1 MRIST
6 QAASQAALMD
16 LMRAQREAYDAR
28 DQLASGKKAP
38 DLKGYANTAETIISA
53 RAAQQRSES
62 FANANS
68 RIMNRLE
75 VQDLAYQELS
85 QAATDLRTTL
95 TTNDG
100 SFIMDK
106 VQEVFDQA
114 SAALNMRFNGSYV
127 FGGVRTDALPFTAD
141 TIADLQAAAPDVS
154 AMFDNAARR
163 QTTMIE
169 ETITV
174 DINATASEVGTDLMA
189 SIERIAD
196 FNAGPDGPFN
206 GQITEN
212 QQAFLETELANIIA
226 AFDTINVAMAEN
238 GSRQKQVENA
248 ITGHEKRADYLT
260 IMVAGIE
267 DADMAEAATRFQ
279 QAQTAV
285 QVSAQT
291 FSTLSQIS
299 LLNYL

>member
-62 FANANS
+62 FATSNS

-75 VQDLAYQELS
+75 IQDLAYQELS
-85 QAATDLRTTL
+85 QAATDLRTAL

-100 SFIMDK
+100 SFMMDK

-169 ETITV
+169 ETITI
-174 DINATASEVGTDLMA
+174 DINSTASEVGTDLMA

-196 FNAGPDGPFN
+196 FNAGPDGPFD

-212 QQAFLETELANIIA
+212 QQAFLESELANIIA

-248 ITGHEKRADYLT
+248 TTGHEKRSDYLT

>member
-1 MRIST
+1 
-6 QAASQAALMD
+6 MD

-62 FANANS
+62 FATSNS

-75 VQDLAYQELS
+75 IQDLAYQELS
-85 QAATDLRTTL
+85 QAATDLRTAL

-100 SFIMDK
+100 SFMMDK

-169 ETITV
+169 ETITI
-174 DINATASEVGTDLMA
+174 DINSTASEVGTDLMA

-196 FNAGPDGPFN
+196 FNAGPDGPFD

-248 ITGHEKRADYLT
+248 TTGHEKRSDYLT

>member
-53 RAAQQRSES
+53 RAAQERSES
-62 FANANS
+62 FASANS

-75 VQDLAYQELS
+75 IQDLAYQELS
-85 QAATDLRTTL
+85 EAATDLRTAL

-100 SFIMDK
+100 SFMMDK

-169 ETITV
+169 ETITM

-196 FNAGPDGPFN
+196 FNAGPDGPFD

-226 AFDTINVAMAEN
+226 AFDTINVAQAEN

-299 LLNYL
+299 LLNFL

>member
-53 RAAQQRSES
+53 RAAQERSES
-62 FANANS
+62 FASANS

-75 VQDLAYQELS
+75 IQDLAYQELS
-85 QAATDLRTTL
+85 EAATDLRTAL

-100 SFIMDK
+100 SFMMDK

-141 TIADLQAAAPDVS
+141 TIADLQAAAPNVS

-169 ETITV
+169 ETITM

-196 FNAGPDGPFN
+196 FNAGPDGPFD

-226 AFDTINVAMAEN
+226 AFDTINVAQAEN

-299 LLNYL
+299 LLNFL

>member
-174 DINATASEVGTDLMA
+174 DINSTASEVGTDLMA

-196 FNAGPDGPFN
+196 FNAGPDGPFS

-299 LLNYL
+299 LLNFL

>member
-62 FANANS
+62 FASANS

-169 ETITV
+169 ETITM

-196 FNAGPDGPFN
+196 FNAGPDGPFD

-226 AFDTINVAMAEN
+226 AFDTINVAQAEN

-299 LLNYL
+299 LLNFL

>member
-62 FANANS
+62 FASANS

-174 DINATASEVGTDLMA
+174 DINSTASEVGTDLMA

>member
-6 QAASQAALMD
+6 QAASQAALSD

-28 DQLASGKKAP
+28 QQLASGKKAP
-38 DLKGYANTAETIISA
+38 DLKGYANSAETIIA
-53 RAAQQRSES
+53 AKAAQKRSES
-62 FANANS
+62 FVGANE
-68 RIMNRLE
+68 RVLNRLE
-75 VQDLAYQELS
+75 IQDLAYQELS
-85 QAATDLRTTL
+85 TAATDLRTAL

-100 SFIMDK
+100 SFMMDK
-106 VQEVFDQA
+106 VQEVFDRA
-114 SAALNMRFNGSYV
+114 SAALNMRFNGSFV
-127 FGGVRTDALPFTAD
+127 FGGRRTDAVPFTAD
-141 TIADLQAAAPDVS
+141 TIAALQAAVPAVS
-154 AMFDNAARR
+154 ATFQNAADR
-163 QTTMIE
+163 QTTKIE
-169 ETITV
+169 ETITIDV
-174 DINATASEVGTDLMA
+174 NATASEVGTELMA

-196 FNAGPDGPFN
+196 FNAGPDGPFD

-212 QQAFLETELANIIA
+212 QQAFLETELANIIS

-238 GSRQKQVENA
+238 GARQKQLEGS
-248 ITGHEKRADYLT
+248 ITGHEKRSDYLE

-291 FSTLSQIS
+291 FSRLSQIS

>member
-62 FANANS
+62 FASANS

-75 VQDLAYQELS
+75 IQDLAYQELS
-85 QAATDLRTTL
+85 EAATDLRTAL

-100 SFIMDK
+100 SFMMDK

-169 ETITV
+169 ETITIDV
-174 DINATASEVGTDLMA
+174 NSTASEVGTDLMA

-196 FNAGPDGPFN
+196 FNAGPDGPFD

-248 ITGHEKRADYLT
+248 ITGHEKRSDYLT

-299 LLNYL
+299 LLNFL

>member
-1 MRIST
+1 
-6 QAASQAALMD
+6 L
-16 LMRAQREAYDAR
+16 
-28 DQLASGKKAP
+28 
-38 DLKGYANTAETIISA
+38 
-53 RAAQQRSES
+53 SE
-62 FANANS
+62 
-68 RIMNRLE
+68 
-75 VQDLAYQELS
+75 
-85 QAATDLRTTL
+85 AATDLRTAL

-100 SFIMDK
+100 SFMMDK

-141 TIADLQAAAPDVS
+141 TIADLQAAVPDVS

-169 ETITV
+169 ETITIDV
-174 DINATASEVGTDLMA
+174 NSTASEVGTDLMA

-206 GQITEN
+206 GQITDN

-248 ITGHEKRADYLT
+248 ITGHEKRSDYLT

-299 LLNYL
+299 LLNFL

>member
-16 LMRAQREAYDAR
+16 LMRAQREAYDSR

-53 RAAQQRSES
+53 RAAQERSES
-62 FANANS
+62 FASANS

-75 VQDLAYQELS
+75 IQDLAYQELS
-85 QAATDLRTTL
+85 EAATELRTTL

-100 SFIMDK
+100 SFMMDK

-141 TIADLQAAAPDVS
+141 TIADLQAAVPDVS
-154 AMFDNAARR
+154 ALFDNAGRR

-169 ETITV
+169 ETITI
-174 DINATASEVGTDLMA
+174 DINSTASEVGTELMA

-196 FNAGPDGPFN
+196 FNAGPDGPFD
-206 GQITEN
+206 GQITDN
-212 QQAFLETELANIIA
+212 QQAFLEAELANIIA

-248 ITGHEKRADYLT
+248 TTGHEKRADYLT

-299 LLNYL
+299 LLNFL

>member
-62 FANANS
+62 FATSNS

-75 VQDLAYQELS
+75 IQDLAYQELS
-85 QAATDLRTTL
+85 EAATDLRTAL

-100 SFIMDK
+100 SFMMDK

-169 ETITV
+169 ETITI
-174 DINATASEVGTDLMA
+174 DINSTASEVGTDLMA

-196 FNAGPDGPFN
+196 FNAGPDGPFD

-248 ITGHEKRADYLT
+248 TTGHEKRSDYLT

-291 FSTLSQIS
+291 FSTLSQIG

>member
-62 FANANS
+62 FATSNS

-75 VQDLAYQELS
+75 IQDLAYQELS
-85 QAATDLRTTL
+85 EAATDLRTAL

-100 SFIMDK
+100 SFMMDK

-163 QTTMIE
+163 QTTIIE
-169 ETITV
+169 ETITI
-174 DINATASEVGTDLMA
+174 DINSTASEVGTDLMA

-196 FNAGPDGPFN
+196 FNAGPDGPFD

-226 AFDTINVAMAEN
+226 AFDTINVAMAES

-248 ITGHEKRADYLT
+248 TTGHEKRSDYLT

>member
-62 FANANS
+62 FATSNS

-75 VQDLAYQELS
+75 IQDLAYQELS
-85 QAATDLRTTL
+85 EAATGLRTAL

-100 SFIMDK
+100 SFMMDK

-141 TIADLQAAAPDVS
+141 TIADLQAAVPDVS
-154 AMFDNAARR
+154 ATFDNAARR

-169 ETITV
+169 ETITI
-174 DINATASEVGTDLMA
+174 DINSTASEVGTDLMA

-196 FNAGPDGPFN
+196 FNAGPDGPFD

-248 ITGHEKRADYLT
+248 TTGHEKRADYLT

>member
-174 DINATASEVGTDLMA
+174 DINSTASEVGTDLMA

-196 FNAGPDGPFN
+196 FNAGPDGPFS

>member
-62 FANANS
+62 FATSNS

-75 VQDLAYQELS
+75 IQDLAYQELS
-85 QAATDLRTTL
+85 QAATDLRTAL

-100 SFIMDK
+100 SFMMDK

-169 ETITV
+169 ETITI
-174 DINATASEVGTDLMA
+174 DINSTASEVGTDLMA

-196 FNAGPDGPFN
+196 FNAGPDGPFD

-248 ITGHEKRADYLT
+248 TTGHEKRSDYLT

>member
-1 MRIST
+1 
-6 QAASQAALMD
+6 MD

-62 FANANS
+62 FATSNS

-75 VQDLAYQELS
+75 IQDLAYQELS
-85 QAATDLRTTL
+85 QAATDLRTAL

-100 SFIMDK
+100 SFMMDK

-154 AMFDNAARR
+154 AMFDNAPRR

-169 ETITV
+169 ETITI
-174 DINATASEVGTDLMA
+174 DINSTASEVGTDLMA

-196 FNAGPDGPFN
+196 FNAGPDGPFD

-248 ITGHEKRADYLT
+248 TTGHEKRSDYLT

>member
-62 FANANS
+62 FASANS

-75 VQDLAYQELS
+75 IQDLAYQELS
-85 QAATDLRTTL
+85 EAATDLRTAL

-100 SFIMDK
+100 SFMMDK

-141 TIADLQAAAPDVS
+141 TIADLQAAVPDVS

-169 ETITV
+169 ETITIDV
-174 DINATASEVGTDLMA
+174 NSTASEVGTDLMA

-206 GQITEN
+206 GQITDN

-248 ITGHEKRADYLT
+248 ITGHEKRSDYLT

-299 LLNYL
+299 LLNFL

>member
-1 MRIST
+1 
-6 QAASQAALMD
+6 MD

-62 FANANS
+62 FATSNS

-75 VQDLAYQELS
+75 IQDLAYQELS
-85 QAATDLRTTL
+85 EAATDLRTAL

-100 SFIMDK
+100 SFMMDK

-169 ETITV
+169 ETITI
-174 DINATASEVGTDLMA
+174 DINSTASEVGTDLMA

-196 FNAGPDGPFN
+196 FNAGPDGPFD

-248 ITGHEKRADYLT
+248 TTGHEKRSDYLT

>member
-62 FANANS
+62 FATSNS

-75 VQDLAYQELS
+75 IQDLAYQELS
-85 QAATDLRTTL
+85 QAATDLRTAL

-100 SFIMDK
+100 SFMMDK

-154 AMFDNAARR
+154 AMFDNAPRR

-169 ETITV
+169 ETITI
-174 DINATASEVGTDLMA
+174 DINSTASEVGTDLMA

-196 FNAGPDGPFN
+196 FNAGPDGPFD

-248 ITGHEKRADYLT
+248 TTGHEKRSDYLT

>member
-1 MRIST
+1 
-6 QAASQAALMD
+6 
-16 LMRAQREAYDAR
+16 
-28 DQLASGKKAP
+28 
-38 DLKGYANTAETIISA
+38 
-53 RAAQQRSES
+53 
-62 FANANS
+62 
-68 RIMNRLE
+68 
-75 VQDLAYQELS
+75 
-85 QAATDLRTTL
+85 
-95 TTNDG
+95 
-100 SFIMDK
+100 K

-169 ETITV
+169 ETITI
-174 DINATASEVGTDLMA
+174 DINSTASEVGTDLMA

-196 FNAGPDGPFN
+196 FNAGPDGPFD

-248 ITGHEKRADYLT
+248 TTGHEKRADYLT

>member
-53 RAAQQRSES
+53 RAAQERSQS
-62 FANANS
+62 FASANE
-68 RIMNRLE
+68 RVMNRLE
-75 VQDLAYQELS
+75 IQDLAYEQLS
-85 QAATDLRTTL
+85 EAATDLRTAL

-100 SFIMDK
+100 SFMMDK

-114 SAALNMRFNGSYV
+114 SAALNMRFNGSFV
-127 FGGVRTDALPFTAD
+127 FGGVRTDALPFTAN
-141 TIADLQAAAPDVS
+141 TIADLQAAVPDVS
-154 AMFDNAARR
+154 ATFDNAARR

-169 ETITV
+169 DTITM
-174 DINATASEVGTDLMA
+174 DINATASEVGTELMA

-196 FNAGPDGPFN
+196 FNAGPNGPFN

-226 AFDTINVAMAEN
+226 AFDTINVAQAEN
-238 GSRQKQVENA
+238 GSRQKQLQNA
-248 ITGHEKRADYLT
+248 TTGHEKRADYLT

>member
-62 FANANS
+62 FATSNS

-75 VQDLAYQELS
+75 IQDLAYQELS
-85 QAATDLRTTL
+85 EAATDLRTAL

-100 SFIMDK
+100 SFMMDK

-169 ETITV
+169 ETITI
-174 DINATASEVGTDLMA
+174 DINSTASEVGTDLMA

-196 FNAGPDGPFN
+196 FNAGPDGPFD

-248 ITGHEKRADYLT
+248 TTGHEKRSDYLT

>member
-6 QAASQAALMD
+6 QAASQSALSD

-28 DQLASGKKAP
+28 EQLASGKKAP
-38 DLKGYANTAETIISA
+38 DLKGYANSAETIIAA

-62 FANANS
+62 FVGANE
-68 RIMNRLE
+68 RVLNRME
-75 VQDLAYQELS
+75 IQDLAYQELS
-85 QAATDLRTTL
+85 TAATDLRTAL

-100 SFIMDK
+100 SFMMDK
-106 VQEVFDQA
+106 VQEVFDRA
-114 SAALNMRFNGSYV
+114 SAALNMRFNGSFV
-127 FGGVRTDALPFTAD
+127 FGGRRTDALPFTAD
-141 TIADLQAAAPDVS
+141 TIADLQAAVPDVS
-154 AMFDNAARR
+154 ATFQNAADR
-163 QTTMIE
+163 QTTKIE
-169 ETITV
+169 ESITIDV
-174 DINATASEVGTDLMA
+174 NATASEVGTELMA

-196 FNAGPDGPFN
+196 FNAGPNGPFE
-206 GQITEN
+206 GQITDA
-212 QQAFLETELANIIA
+212 QQTFLETELANIIS

-238 GSRQKQVENA
+238 GARQKQIEGS
-248 ITGHEKRADYLT
+248 ITGHQKRSDYLD

-291 FSTLSQIS
+291 FSRLSQIS

>member
-53 RAAQQRSES
+53 RAAQERSES
-62 FANANS
+62 FASANS

-75 VQDLAYQELS
+75 IQDLAYQELS
-85 QAATDLRTTL
+85 EAATDLRTAL

-100 SFIMDK
+100 SFMMDK

-169 ETITV
+169 ETITL

-196 FNAGPDGPFN
+196 FNAGPDGPFD

-226 AFDTINVAMAEN
+226 AFDTINVAQAEN

-299 LLNYL
+299 LLNFL